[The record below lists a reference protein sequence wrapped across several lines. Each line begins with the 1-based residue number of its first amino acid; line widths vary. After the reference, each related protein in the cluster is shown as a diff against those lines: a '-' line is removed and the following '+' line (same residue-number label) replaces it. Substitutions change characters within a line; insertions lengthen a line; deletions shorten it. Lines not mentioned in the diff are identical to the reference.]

1 MSRGCVPGGS
11 ITADWWFQVSD
22 EMSDDQ
28 VDQEFQIISITVSW
42 GVEDLLRLYPDWT
55 TEEAEHFI
63 DSSYREISAE
73 AREAGDRMIHKIVE
87 EIERGDRGA
96 SN

>member
-1 MSRGCVPGGS
+1 MS
-11 ITADWWFQVSD
+11 

-28 VDQEFQIISITVSW
+28 VAESFQIISITVSW
-42 GVEDLLRLYPDWT
+42 GVADILRLYPDWT
-55 TEEAEHFI
+55 PDEAEHFI
-63 DSSYREISAE
+63 DSSYREIAAE
-73 AREAGDRMIHKIVE
+73 VREAGDSMIHKIVK